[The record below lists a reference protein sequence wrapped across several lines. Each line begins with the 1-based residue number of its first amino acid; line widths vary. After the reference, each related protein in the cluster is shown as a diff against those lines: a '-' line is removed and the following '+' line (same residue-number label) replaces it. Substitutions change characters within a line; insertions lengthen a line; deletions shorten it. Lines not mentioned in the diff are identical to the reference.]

1 MHHFRQD
8 TPKHRANRRVCKH
21 YNSYKKTLRADFK
34 KRCGYCTDLDTNRI
48 RNYVIDHFIPQKP
61 NGWTHTIQPNQ
72 YSNLI
77 YSCPFCNGA
86 KSNKWPTGVANLAN
100 DGVSGFIKPTKKM
113 YANAFRRGDD
123 GSIIVHNNHPIG
135 IYIHKEL
142 EFDLPIHKLNWKFEK
157 ILEQEISLKTVF
169 KKTTDAALKQEIN
182 DIKLLRLEL
191 VDTIHELYNA

>member
-77 YSCPFCNGA
+77 YFLSFLT
-86 KSNKWPTGVANLAN
+86 S
-100 DGVSGFIKPTKKM
+100 M
-113 YANAFRRGDD
+113 
-123 GSIIVHNNHPIG
+123 
-135 IYIHKEL
+135 
-142 EFDLPIHKLNWKFEK
+142 
-157 ILEQEISLKTVF
+157 
-169 KKTTDAALKQEIN
+169 
-182 DIKLLRLEL
+182 
-191 VDTIHELYNA
+191 